1 MIYGKNITFFSGF
14 CVVSICNEFDA
25 VCDRWITLVLLSDT
39 VFMAFLVVLS
49 ISLHYE
55 KIVQNLDLLQ
65 DLHIYISYNSE
76 NCQHLIVAT

>member
-25 VCDRWITLVLLSDT
+25 VCDRWITLFLLSDT
-39 VFMAFLVVLS
+39 VFMVFLAVLS

-55 KIVQNLDLLQ
+55 KIVQNLDLMQ
-65 DLHIYISYNSE
+65 DSHIYIY
-76 NCQHLIVAT
+76 HIIPRIVSI

>member
-1 MIYGKNITFFSGF
+1 MIYEKNITFFSGF
-14 CVVSICNEFDA
+14 CLVSICNEFDA

-65 DLHIYISYNSE
+65 DSHLYISYNSE
-76 NCQHLIVAT
+76 KCQHLIVAT